1 MKSKKILSLILCF
14 TLCFGCLLMQTQAAD
29 DPHYDYDETPAQSV
43 TVRVTLSNDGLPIC
57 GSDASNTVLAGLDV
71 TVPYFD
77 LDLYGLSEFYR
88 CGTSGGSGAYVGAQ
102 LIERPTALH
111 LFIYLLERYYIGLEP
126 ALCGKGIADVLHYDN
141 DTSVEYL
148 DGAIAYESDGKSALS
163 IQGSATHLYMTNF
176 WGHDENLMYFRNHV
190 YPLMSANYGAT
201 SDYMLLSD
209 GDTIDIAMFSD
220 WDFFNHGA
228 FVCFDRDTYAAA
240 AGKPLAF
247 SALRY
252 DTRSVSE
259 GGDEALVPVS
269 GLEAAVYDA
278 QWNKVEDLTMTDSA
292 GTFTPKE
299 PGLYYLLLTQP
310 SAGDEAASY
319 TPGVARVTVG
329 TALNLSVSQT
339 DVFAGDTVAVTLTLG
354 NTLENVVSFDWQLRF
369 DGALFA
375 LQSAELG
382 SSNAEVRVSNRKS
395 DADGAYYSISYV
407 DRTSAGGSLNA
418 GTVCTLTFR
427 AAENLT
433 QDQTAA
439 FSLVSEGVFDASFD
453 PIPVSADEAV
463 SVNVKRLVPE
473 KLLLTKLPDKTSYNY
488 KDALDTSGMELTI
501 VYNSGKT
508 ETVTNGFTCTPNR
521 FTVQNGLPLFGLRG
535 SVPVTVSYKGLQ
547 TSFSVE
553 VRLTA
558 LQWLIKIVLF
568 GWLWY

>member
-1 MKSKKILSLILCF
+1 MKGKKILSLILCF

-29 DPHYDYDETPAQSV
+29 DPHYGYDETPAQSV
-43 TVRVTLSNDGLPIC
+43 TVRVTISNDGLPIR
-57 GSDASNTVLAGLDV
+57 GSDEANTVLAGLEV

-88 CGTSGGSGAYVGAQ
+88 CGTSGGSGAYVSAQ
-102 LIERPTALH
+102 PIERPTALH

-126 ALCGKGIADVLHYDN
+126 ALCGKGIADVLHYSD
-141 DTSVEYL
+141 DSSVEYL
-148 DGAIAYESDGKSALS
+148 DGATAYESDGKSALS

-228 FVCFDRDTYAAA
+228 FVCFDQDTYTAA

-259 GGDEALVPVS
+259 GGAEALVPVS

-310 SAGDEAASY
+310 SAGEEAASY

-329 TALNLSVSQT
+329 TALNLSASQAEF
-339 DVFAGDTVAVTLTLG
+339 FAGDTVTLTLTLG
-354 NTLENVVSFDWQLRF
+354 STLENVVSFDWQLRF

-439 FSLVSEGVFDASFD
+439 FSLVSEGVFDAGFD
-453 PIPVSADEAV
+453 PIPVSAGEPV
-463 SVNVKRLVPE
+463 SVSVKRLLPE
-473 KLLLTKLPDKTSYNY
+473 KLVLTKLPDKTSYHY